1 MFAGIKVVAESFS
14 WIRFFTCGGTGRAV
28 LASQTVDLPGIL
40 YGFFVASGI
49 RRQTSNSLRN
59 DMLWYRDT
67 HSNQSIFGEL
77 LGFMGK
83 VYGYRSKRLFSHV
96 GMTYTGSTQ
105 VAELSRICF
114 GTCGCDTNMCTYHTL
129 DRLWLMCKNNQKY
142 TYTQIRAGI
151 CVEHLDSSTG
161 LFSSKLAANLAPFVQ
176 RGFGDFD
183 CAASSENK
191 IR

>member
-1 MFAGIKVVAESFS
+1 
-14 WIRFFTCGGTGRAV
+14 
-28 LASQTVDLPGIL
+28 
-40 YGFFVASGI
+40 
-49 RRQTSNSLRN
+49 
-59 DMLWYRDT
+59 MLWYRDT

-114 GTCGCDTNMCTYHTL
+114 GTCGCDTNMCTCHTL

-142 TYTQIRAGI
+142 TYSNQSWHLCRASWLVHGF
-151 CVEHLDSSTG
+151 V
-161 LFSSKLAANLAPFVQ
+161 LFKTCCQPCPLRPARLWRFWL
-176 RGFGDFD
+176 RRILR
-183 CAASSENK
+183 E
-191 IR
+191 